1 MVCTKCGV
9 ELKDTDLFCLKCGE
23 EVQIVPDYN
32 PVEEIVI
39 QNLALAQQNE
49 IISEHTKE
57 IQSDTKRIDSKK
69 VSKEEKVLN
78 VHKKKAK
85 RKTFLTFPKVVSI
98 IVICVLIVILL
109 WDRHKNSFEY
119 QYEKAKACLSNENYQ
134 GALEYLNKALLI
146 NDSDENVLFLM
157 AKAYIGLNE
166 MDNAISYLKD
176 ALAQDSDNG
185 KVAKQLIEIYSDY
198 NYTDEL
204 KALISDIGGTQLAKE
219 LGDFYLNRPLF
230 SIESGTYDKFI
241 SVELSTNT
249 GNDIY
254 YTVDGTKPT
263 TQAIKYSGQIR
274 LRGGTT
280 IVRAVAVNKAG
291 EYSIENIQEYTVH
304 STVPDNPVIKPAS
317 GLYSSPIPIY
327 ITIPKNCKV
336 YYSLDGS
343 TPNESS
349 FIYTKPFDMPIGK
362 HTLSVVAI
370 DENGIVSNT
379 IQSNYDLQFEA
390 VFTVDQAHDIIVQRL
405 GDELVDE
412 KGSFTLECES
422 AIEIGGYNLYSF
434 EKVYGRDANGNK
446 ICGSEKY
453 AFDVLTAETYYATTN
468 AAGGY
473 DLTPF

>member
-9 ELKDTDLFCLKCGE
+9 ELKDTDLFCLKCGA

-49 IISEHTKE
+49 IISQNTKE
-57 IQSDTKRIDSKK
+57 TQSDTKKIETKK
-69 VSKEEKVLN
+69 VRKEEKVSSL
-78 VHKKKAK
+78 HKKKTK
-85 RKTFLTFPKVVSI
+85 RKTFLTFPRFASI
-98 IVICVLIVILL
+98 VVICVFIAFFL
-109 WDRHKNSFEY
+109 WNKHKNSFAY
-119 QYEKAKACLSNENYQ
+119 QYEKAQVYLSNENYQ
-134 GALEYLNKALLI
+134 DALEYLNKALLI
-146 NDSDENVLFLM
+146 KDNDVDVLYLM
-157 AKAYIGLNE
+157 AKAYIGLNKI
-166 MDNAISYLKD
+166 DDAISYLKE
-176 ALAQDSDNG
+176 ALVLDSNNE
-185 KVAKQLIEIYSDY
+185 KAAKQLIEIYSDY

-204 KALISDIGGTQLAKE
+204 NAFVSDIKDTQLAKG

-241 SVELSTNT
+241 SVELKTNT
-249 GNDIY
+249 QNDIY

-280 IVRAVAVNKAG
+280 IVRAVAVNEAG

-317 GLYSSPIPIY
+317 GTYTSPSPIH
-327 ITIPKNCKV
+327 ITIPDNCKV
-336 YYSLDGS
+336 YYTLDGS
-343 TPNESS
+343 TPNETS
-349 FIYTKPFDMPIGK
+349 FLYTKPLDMPLGK

-379 IQSNYDLQFEA
+379 IQSNYDLQFDA

-405 GDELVDE
+405 GEELIDE
-412 KGSFTLECES
+412 KGAFTLECES

-453 AFDVLTAETYYATTN
+453 AFDVLTAETYYAVTN
-468 AAGGY
+468 VAGGY